1 MLNFSIA
8 AIILLCLNQEP
19 SIKKKVT
26 QEKSIKTINSEFSN
40 LLEKIYPED
49 IPTLSI
55 LEFKELK
62 KENLYLLDT
71 RGKDEFSVSHLK
83 HAREVGYLWFDMRDV
98 YDIPKDATV
107 IMYCAVGNRSSRI
120 AEKLIKSG
128 YKNVFV
134 LFGGIFEWVNEGN
147 PVYTQKDIQTSQVH
161 GYTKDW
167 SIWLEKGSKVF

>member
-1 MLNFSIA
+1 MLSFTIVVS
-8 AIILLCLNQEP
+8 ILLSLFQEP
-19 SIKKKVT
+19 TIKKGVT
-26 QEKSIKTINSEFSN
+26 EENVKTINPEFN
-40 LLEKIYPED
+40 ELLEKIYPDD

-71 RGKDEFSVSHLK
+71 RGKVEFSISHLK
-83 HAREVGYLWFDMRDV
+83 NAREVGYLWFDMRDV

-107 IMYCAVGNRSSRI
+107 VMYCAVGNRSTRI

-161 GYTKDW
+161 AYNKDW
-167 SIWLEKGSKVF
+167 SIWLEKGSKVL